1 LCPEL
6 VSLNRFPLVSPLSST
21 LSAHCSAPQ
30 HLFEGFTGTI
40 GLSDFP
46 QPFIVAVLLRFTTRT
61 SHCHML
67 RPVHG
72 ISRFSCIECPRMLRV
87 SDSARPVSVSL
98 YNDIH
103 RVAFP
108 IVQQSQHLGEVI
120 SELNTW
126 PTLPLLT
133 LRHAITGH
141 RRIARGPDIVG
152 IRYSF
157 HVGLFHPLLY
167 AGLSR
172 RFLDVPL
179 QRFTELY
186 VLLFTLTLCVE

>member
-1 LCPEL
+1 MSEPSPALCPRL
-6 VSLNRFPLVSPLSST
+6 VSLNRFPLASPLSST

-98 YNDIH
+98 YNDTH

-108 IVQQSQHLGEVI
+108 IVQQGRHPRTVI

-152 IRYSF
+152 NRYSLLRR
-157 HVGLFHPLLY
+157 GLASKASPLT
-167 AGLSR
+167 SC
-172 RFLDVPL
+172 RF
-179 QRFTELY
+179 
-186 VLLFTLTLCVE
+186 

>member
-1 LCPEL
+1 MSESSPALCPEL
-6 VSLNRFPLVSPLSST
+6 VSLNRFPLVSPLPST

-46 QPFIVAVLLRFTTRT
+46 QPSIVAVLLRFTTRT
-61 SHCHML
+61 SHCRVL

-72 ISRFSCIECPRMLRV
+72 ISRFSFIQCPRMLRV
-87 SDSARPVSVSL
+87 SHSARPVSVSL
-98 YNDIH
+98 YNDTH

-108 IVQQSQHLGEVI
+108 IAQQGRHPRTVI

-126 PTLPLLT
+126 PALPLLT

-141 RRIARGPDIVG
+141 QRIARGHDGSATP
-152 IRYSF
+152 F
-157 HVGLFHPLLY
+157 M
-167 AGLSR
+167 
-172 RFLDVPL
+172 
-179 QRFTELY
+179 
-186 VLLFTLTLCVE
+186 

>member
-1 LCPEL
+1 MSEPSPALCPEL

-46 QPFIVAVLLRFTTRT
+46 QPFIAVVLLRFTTRA

-103 RVAFP
+103 RVACP
-108 IVQQSQHLGEVI
+108 
-120 SELNTW
+120 
-126 PTLPLLT
+126 PT
-133 LRHAITGH
+133 RAQA
-141 RRIARGPDIVG
+141 RR
-152 IRYSF
+152 
-157 HVGLFHPLLY
+157 
-167 AGLSR
+167 AGLPHRPTRSAPR
-172 RFLDVPL
+172 RGDFGAQWLACASPANASPCHYWSS
-179 QRFTELY
+179 THSSGP
-186 VLLFTLTLCVE
+186 